1 MWYHHLR
8 GAFLYTPDKEA
19 DMGVHNKVVQSV
31 AEKLMEDE
39 RLRTNLADD
48 EAKLLIDWA
57 LAWVEGRVF
66 KAPNEAT
73 ARQLAQAELV
83 RLRPAMSKINDIL
96 DGGKTPALTDAVQAL
111 GLPATKTATN
121 PLDRKGLIRALTT
134 QLAELW
140 RKQ

>member
-1 MWYHHLR
+1 M
-8 GAFLYTPDKEA
+8 GAY
-19 DMGVHNKVVQSV
+19 NKAVQSV

-73 ARQLAQAELV
+73 ARQLAQAELA

-96 DGGKTPALTDAVQAL
+96 GGGKMPALTNAVRAL
-111 GLPATKTATN
+111 GLPSTKTATN
-121 PLDRKGLIRALTT
+121 PLDRQGLIRALTT
-134 QLAELW
+134 QLAKSW
-140 RKQ
+140 RTGE